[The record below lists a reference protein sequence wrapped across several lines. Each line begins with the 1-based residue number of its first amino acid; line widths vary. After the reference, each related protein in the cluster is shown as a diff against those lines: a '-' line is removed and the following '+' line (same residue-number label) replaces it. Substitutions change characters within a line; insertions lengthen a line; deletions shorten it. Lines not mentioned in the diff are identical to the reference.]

1 MPNKTAFVT
10 GGTGFIG
17 LNLVEHLT
25 QSGWDVVALH
35 RPKSRLMYLQKY
47 PVRLVEGAIEDAASL
62 DRAMPED
69 VDAVFH
75 VAGDVSLWSG
85 HKQRQWRTN
94 VEGTRNMVATAL
106 AKRSRKFVHTSSTA
120 VYGIPAEQFDET
132 SPKLGKDSFNYQHS
146 KAVAEEEVAN
156 GVTQGLDAVFLNPAN
171 VIGRYDW
178 GTWSRFI
185 RLAANGQLL
194 RIPPGRAC
202 YADVGAVVRA
212 HHAAAEKGRTG
223 HNYILGGSEASYRRD
238 RADGGQI
245 ARPTDHQYRR
255 RPPAGIARRWP
266 RLGMDVD
273 DHRERATDFR
283 GIGGNREREH
293 HLSKRQGH
301 PRTRLSARVARN
313 HVQGLHRLD
322 DRRGSHS
329 PADSCS
335 ITGRPRR
342 EIGKRLNIRP
352 IMRSYMRGGMSR
364 LKRTLNPS
372 RPGK

>member
-223 HNYILGGSEASYRRD
+223 HNYILGGSVASYAEIVQMVGKLLGQPTINTAVGRPPVLRGAGRVAEWISMITGKEPRISVESAAIVSGSIICRSDKAIRELDYRPASLETMFRD
-238 RADGGQI
+238 CIDWMI
-245 ARPTDHQYRR
+245 AEDLIRR
-255 RPPAGIARRWP
+255 RTVG
-266 RLGMDVD
+266 
-273 DHRERATDFR
+273 
-283 GIGGNREREH
+283 
-293 HLSKRQGH
+293 Q
-301 PRTRLSARVARN
+301 
-313 HVQGLHRLD
+313 
-322 DRRGSHS
+322 
-329 PADSCS
+329 
-335 ITGRPRR
+335 
-342 EIGKRLNIRP
+342 
-352 IMRSYMRGGMSR
+352 
-364 LKRTLNPS
+364 
-372 RPGK
+372 

>member
-25 QSGWDVVALH
+25 QSGWDVIALH
-35 RPKSRLMYLQKY
+35 RPKSRLTYLQKY
-47 PVRLVEGAIEDAASL
+47 PVSLVEGAIEDAASL

-106 AKRSRKFVHTSSTA
+106 AKRSRNSCTRPRPLSTGFLPNRSTRPRQNSA
-120 VYGIPAEQFDET
+120 RTVSIT
-132 SPKLGKDSFNYQHS
+132 RRS

-156 GVTQGLDAVFLNPAN
+156 GIAAG
-171 VIGRYDW
+171 IGR
-178 GTWSRFI
+178 GLSESLPMSSAVTTGARGHEFI
-185 RLAANGQLL
+185 RLAANRQLF

-212 HHAAAEKGRTG
+212 HLAAVEKGRTG
-223 HNYILGGSEASYRRD
+223 HNYIFGGTEASY
-238 RADGGQI
+238 AEIVQMVGKLLGQ
-245 ARPTDHQYRR
+245 PTNTAR
-255 RPPAGIARRWP
+255 RPAAGIARRRP
-266 RLGMDVD
+266 RLGMDID

-283 GIGGNREREH
+283 GIGGNRERRTSSVEATRPSTNSTIG
-293 HLSKRQGH
+293 LRRSK
-301 PRTRLSARVARN
+301 P
-313 HVQGLHRLD
+313 
-322 DRRGSHS
+322 
-329 PADSCS
+329 CS
-335 ITGRPRR
+335 GTAS
-342 EIGKRLNIRP
+342 IG
-352 IMRSYMRGGMSR
+352 
-364 LKRTLNPS
+364 
-372 RPGK
+372 

>member
-35 RPKSRLMYLQKY
+35 RPKSRLTYLQKY

-120 VYGIPAEQFDET
+120 VYGIPAEPFDET

-156 GVTQGLDAVFLNPAN
+156 GIAQGLDAVFLNPAN

-185 RLAANGQLL
+185 RLAANRQLL

-202 YADVGAVVRA
+202 YCRCRSGCACASCGSREGSHRA
-212 HHAAAEKGRTG
+212 QLYSWRKRGF
-223 HNYILGGSEASYRRD
+223 LCRD
-238 RADGGQI
+238 CADGGQI
-245 ARPTDHQYRR
+245 ARPTDQYRASAGR
-255 RPPAGIARRWP
+255 RYCAA
-266 RLGMDVD
+266 L
-273 DHRERATDFR
+273 AA
-283 GIGGNREREH
+283 
-293 HLSKRQGH
+293 S
-301 PRTRLSARVARN
+301 RN
-313 HVQGLHRLD
+313 GYR
-322 DRRGSHS
+322 
-329 PADSCS
+329 
-335 ITGRPRR
+335 
-342 EIGKRLNIRP
+342 
-352 IMRSYMRGGMSR
+352 
-364 LKRTLNPS
+364 
-372 RPGK
+372 